1 MPQETQDTIQEA
13 RTRQREKIETS
24 KEEIPNLDER
34 SAQNR
39 AAGNTQRQQQQVIET
54 IVRDKPKIGRND
66 RVTIKHVLNGENKT
80 LKYKQAEPLISKGD
94 WVLVED

>member
-1 MPQETQDTIQEA
+1 
-13 RTRQREKIETS
+13 RQVTKSEKVETS

-39 AAGNTQRQQQQVIET
+39 AAGNTQSRQQQITET
-54 IVRDKPKIGRND
+54 IVRQRPKIGRND
-66 RVTIKHVLNGENKT
+66 HVTLKHVMNGENKT
-80 LKYKQAEPLISKGD
+80 MKYKQAIPLLDKGD